1 MTATADQPVHF
12 DVFLSHNSRDKPA
25 VRELKAALER
35 HGLAVWLDDDELRPG
50 EHWQPRL
57 EAAIRGCRSIAA
69 IIGKNGLGPW
79 EDEEIQAALRLAV
92 RDKRPVIPVL
102 LADAPGEPDLPL
114 FLAIRKCVDLR
125 PALNDDNL
133 GELVWGITGTK
144 PGRPVAADRQ
154 GVTDPSPAEN
164 PFDPWTPATPP
175 RFFGRDRLLRKL
187 QNALDRGG
195 SVSLVGDARIGK
207 SSILQ
212 TWAQRARQGGRI
224 VSVLSGEGP
233 EAGSCG
239 ALVEAVSG
247 MACADLAADEAAAAL
262 SDWVDRAPG
271 RLAPLLLIDEAE
283 RVLSHLPHRFFER
296 LRGMLG
302 RICLV
307 LATRHEI
314 GDIPRED
321 HLTSPLLNRLEVQR
335 VGLLEAAGVDALIGL
350 GDGVLSAADGRTMR
364 EWAGRHPFYLC
375 LLGHYL
381 WDARRHGE
389 STQEALDQFQENA
402 FQRLGEC
409 WRALPRREQRLL
421 ADAGRGAMRETD
433 GALTRRGLL
442 DDGQVFGR
450 VLGEW
455 LARQE

>member
-1 MTATADQPVHF
+1 MTATADQPVRF
-12 DVFLSHNSRDKPA
+12 DVFLSHDSRDKPA

-35 HGLAVWLDDDELRPG
+35 HGLKVWLDEDELPPG
-50 EHWQPRL
+50 RNWQPL
-57 EAAIRGCRSIAA
+57 LAAAIRDCRSIAA
-69 IIGKNGLGPW
+69 VIGQDGLGPW
-79 EDEEIQAALRLAV
+79 EDEEIQAALKLAV
-92 RDKRPVIPVL
+92 GDKRPVIPVL
-102 LADAPGEPDLPL
+102 LADAPGQPELPL
-114 FLAIRKCVDLR
+114 FLATRTWVDLR
-125 PALNDDNL
+125 PALNDHNL
-133 GELVWGITGTK
+133 GRLVWGITGEK
-144 PGRPVAADRQ
+144 PTRRVLP
-154 GVTDPSPAEN
+154 DPTGATGASPTEN

-187 QNALDRGG
+187 QGALDRGG

-239 ALVEAVSG
+239 ALVEAVG
-247 MACADLAADEAAAAL
+247 GTACADLAADEAADAL
-262 SDWVDRAPG
+262 SDCVDRTPG

-335 VGLLEAAGVDALIGL
+335 LGLLEAAGVDALIGL
-350 GDGVLSAADGRTMR
+350 GSGVLSAADGQTMR

-421 ADAGRGAMRETD
+421 ADVGRGAMRETD
-433 GALTRRGLL
+433 RALTRRGLL